1 MALSDAKPC
10 NATTKRSKRTCRN
23 PAVLGSTKCRMHGGK
38 TPRGIESANFRHGRY
53 SADLPSRLAARYRE
67 AASDP
72 NILDQR
78 AEIAVLQVRISELLQ
93 RIDEA
98 EAGQWFKR
106 LNKARIDF
114 NAVSGDPK
122 KAAPLLNHLLHLVEE
137 GAAAWMIWDD
147 ITRTMEQRR
156 KLVADQ
162 AKAEQSADLLISLEK
177 LIIIFG
183 VIKEQIHEH
192 VPSRDA
198 RAAIAAGL
206 DPIFADLIPGFIGRE
221 GEA

>member
-10 NATTKRSKRTCRN
+10 NATTKRTKRTCRN

-38 TPRGIESANFRHGRY
+38 SPWGSEAAQFKHGRY
-53 SADLPSRLAARYRE
+53 SANLPTHLAARYRE
-67 AASDP
+67 AAADP

-78 AEIAVLQVRISELLQ
+78 PEIAILQARLCELLQ
-93 RIDEA
+93 CIDTL
-98 EAGQWFKR
+98 EAGQWFAR
-106 LNKARIDF
+106 LNKAHLAF
-114 NAVSGDPK
+114 LAAGDDTK
-122 KAAPLLNHLLHLVEE
+122 KALPHLNHILHLIER
-137 GAAAWMIWDD
+137 GAADWMIWDD
-147 ITRTMEQRR
+147 IARTMEQRR

-162 AKAEQSADLLISLEK
+162 ARAEQHADLFISLEK

-183 VIKEQIHEH
+183 VITREIHEH
-192 VPSRDA
+192 VPSREA

-206 DPIFADLIPGFIGRE
+206 YPVFADLGLTGQE